1 MARLASEHRVVQVA
15 DPPRPGLALNLFLS
29 LRPRQWTKNLLIFAG
44 LVFARR
50 LFDPGA
56 VRSASAAFVMFC
68 ALSAAVYLINDVVD
82 RKTDREHPLKRKRPI
97 AAGLVSV
104 PLALTTAAL
113 LIGAA
118 LAGSLVLGRLFLL
131 VAASY
136 LVLNLL
142 YSAVLKHIV
151 ILDVLTIATGF
162 VLRAAAGAIAID
174 VKLSQWLFVCTI
186 LLALFIALAKRRHE
200 LVLLAGGARE
210 HRPILDEY
218 SPYLLDQLIGITAGS
233 SLIAYI
239 LYTISQENT
248 ERFGTPWL
256 DLTIPF
262 PIYGIFRYLYL
273 IHRRDGGGNP
283 ADLLLSDYP
292 LLACVAS
299 WILVVVLIIYV
310 RP

>member
-1 MARLASEHRVVQVA
+1 M
-15 DPPRPGLALNLFLS
+15 NLFLS

-50 LFDPGA
+50 LLDPGA
-56 VRSASAAFVMFC
+56 VRAASVAFVIFC

-82 RKTDREHPLKRKRPI
+82 RETDREHPLKRKRPI

-104 PLALTTAAL
+104 PVALTTAIL
-113 LIGAA
+113 LIGVA
-118 LAGSLVLGRLFLL
+118 LAGALVLGRLFLL

-136 LVLNLL
+136 LALNLL
-142 YSAVLKHIV
+142 YSTALKHIV

>member
-1 MARLASEHRVVQVA
+1 MRRGH
-15 DPPRPGLALNLFLS
+15 ALNLILS
-29 LRPRQWTKNLLIFAG
+29 LRPRQWSKNLLVFAG

-50 LFDPGA
+50 LFDPEA
-56 VRSASAAFVMFC
+56 VIAASAAFVIFC
-68 ALSAAVYLINDVVD
+68 ALSAVVYLVNDVID
-82 RKTDREHPLKRKRPI
+82 RKSDREHPLKRHRPI

-104 PLALTTAAL
+104 PLALGTAAGL
-113 LIGAA
+113 AAGALGGA
-118 LAGSLVLGRLFLL
+118 LAFGGLFLL
-131 VAASY
+131 VAISY
-136 LVLNLL
+136 LALNVL

-151 ILDVLTIATGF
+151 ILDVLTIAIGF

-174 VKLSQWLFVCTI
+174 VALSHWLFVCTI

-200 LVLLAGGARE
+200 LVLLADGARE

-218 SPYLLDQLIGITAGS
+218 SPYLLDQLIGITAAS

-239 LYTISQENT
+239 LYTISPENA

-273 IHRRDGGGNP
+273 VHRRDGGGNP

-292 LLACVAS
+292 LLACVVS
-299 WILVVVLIIYV
+299 WFLVVVVIVYI

>member
-1 MARLASEHRVVQVA
+1 M
-15 DPPRPGLALNLFLS
+15 NLILS

-44 LVFARR
+44 VVFARK
-50 LFDPGA
+50 LFDPEA
-56 VRSASAAFVMFC
+56 VRSASAAFLIFC

-82 RKTDREHPLKRKRPI
+82 RDTDREHPLKRKRPI

-104 PLALTTAAL
+104 PVALATAVLLAGTALT
-113 LIGAA
+113 GA
-118 LAGSLVLGRLFLL
+118 LVLGRLFLL
-131 VAASY
+131 VAAGY
-136 LVLNLL
+136 LALNLL
-142 YSAVLKHIV
+142 YSMVLKHIV

-174 VKLSQWLFVCTI
+174 VRLSQWLFVCTI

-200 LVLLAGGARE
+200 LVLLADGARE

-292 LLACVAS
+292 LLACVVS

>member
-1 MARLASEHRVVQVA
+1 M
-15 DPPRPGLALNLFLS
+15 NLFLS

-56 VRSASAAFVMFC
+56 VRSASAAFVIFC

-82 RKTDREHPLKRKRPI
+82 RRTDREHPLKRKRPI

-118 LAGSLVLGRLFLL
+118 LAGSLVLGWLFLL

-292 LLACVAS
+292 LLACVAG

>member
-1 MARLASEHRVVQVA
+1 MVLSICCSRRDQA
-15 DPPRPGLALNLFLS
+15 RPGLALNLILS

-44 LVFARR
+44 VVFARK
-50 LFDPGA
+50 LFDPEA
-56 VRSASAAFVMFC
+56 VRSASAAFLIFC

-82 RKTDREHPLKRKRPI
+82 RDTDREHPLKRKRPI

-104 PLALTTAAL
+104 PVALATAVLLAGTALT
-113 LIGAA
+113 GA
-118 LAGSLVLGRLFLL
+118 LVLGRLFLL

-136 LVLNLL
+136 LALNLL
-142 YSAVLKHIV
+142 YSMVLKHIV

-174 VKLSQWLFVCTI
+174 VRLSQWLFVCTI

-200 LVLLAGGARE
+200 LVLLADGARE

-292 LLACVAS
+292 LLACVVS